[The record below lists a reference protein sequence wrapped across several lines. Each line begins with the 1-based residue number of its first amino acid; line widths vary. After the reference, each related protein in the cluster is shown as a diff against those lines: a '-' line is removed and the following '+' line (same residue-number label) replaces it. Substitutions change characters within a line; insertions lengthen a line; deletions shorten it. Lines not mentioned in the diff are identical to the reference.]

1 MKRIFA
7 LLLCIL
13 MLASLFPVSALA
25 DDVQGEDP
33 CAEGHSYN
41 DGVTTPP
48 SCTAAGYT
56 TFTCSRCGDSY
67 TTEGEAALGHSYDD
81 GVATDPTC
89 TAAGYTTFTCSRC
102 GDSYRVEG
110 EAALGH
116 SYNDGVATDPTCTEA
131 GFTTFTCS
139 RCGNSYTTEG
149 EAALGHDYDDGVV
162 TDPTCTEAGFT
173 TFTCSRCGDTY
184 TTDGEAALGHS
195 YNDGVVTDP
204 TCTEAGFTTFTCSRC
219 GDSYTTEGE
228 AALGHSYDDGVA
240 TDPTCTEAGYT
251 TFTCSRCGDSYTTE
265 GEAALDHD
273 YGDGIM
279 TDPSCTAAGFTTF
292 TCSRCG
298 DSYTTEGEAAL
309 GHDYDEGVVTTDP
322 TAEKEGVKTFTCSR
336 CGDTYTEPVPK
347 LEVAYPAFSQ
357 SRTVSGVTVSVSAP
371 EGVFPEG
378 AKLSVTAVPAA
389 TAERDDNVNVA
400 LSFTFDIKVLD
411 KDGEEVQPKD
421 EQNVTVAFSLA
432 AVADENL
439 ETQVYHIDD
448 SGSAS
453 ALDVDTA
460 GQTAV
465 VETDSFSLYQV
476 EFTYEKKQYVLPGDQ
491 SVPLSEI
498 LKEVGLVGEV
508 TDVQC
513 SNTKLFSASRETGEW
528 VVTTHQAFSSTEWMK
543 VTINGLVYEITITD
557 AQETIGGFT
566 LDVDETN
573 KTATITGYSGTG
585 GNLMIPDTLGEYA
598 VTGIAASAFQDN
610 SSITNL
616 TIPATITGIG
626 ANAFSGCGNLQT
638 VLFNDGSTGIS
649 IGANAFSGCSKLTT
663 VTLSDRITAI
673 PSSMF
678 QGCSNLTTVT
688 FPFKL
693 ASIGA
698 NAFYGCS
705 SLTSGDLSSLTD
717 LTSIGASAF
726 QGCSSLTGLKLPTA
740 KNLSIGDSAYSG
752 CSSITNLTIPANVT
766 DIGNEAFYRC
776 TGLTGVAFAGGNTS
790 INIGENAFGLCTGLT
805 TVTLSDRV
813 TAIPSSM
820 FQACLNITTVTF
832 PAKLASIGDN
842 AFDGCGKLTTGDLSA
857 TELTSIGADAF
868 QSCISLA
875 GLKLPTGK
883 PLSIGDRAFYG
894 CSSIASLTIPP
905 NVTGIGNRAFSGCPN
920 LTTVTFEAGNTS
932 INIGEYAFEGCGGL
946 TTATLSDRV
955 TAISNSMFERCVS
968 LESVTIPNSVTTI
981 GDYAF
986 DSCGSLTSVTIPA
999 SVMNIGECA
1008 FQSCSNLRS
1017 VTIQRG
1023 DTNALVLGYGVF
1035 NVVPTDQAT
1044 LSWTG
1049 AVPGDQDPVFTVTPD
1064 SAGYSIVNNTR
1075 LFWNGTTEEATL
1087 TASFAAAPTISTQPG
1102 SLSWTYGDTTV
1113 RTLSV
1118 AASVDDGGTLTYQW
1132 YQNTS
1137 ASNTGGTE
1145 ATGATATA
1153 SEYTVPSGT
1162 ETNAGTYYYYC
1173 VVTNTNNGDTA
1184 STVSNVA
1191 TVTVNKAPLTIT
1203 AKDQIYE
1210 YNGQTQGPGDMAYD
1224 DAAEIAE
1231 VITADGLQGND
1242 EVTSVTVDGQGT
1254 TVGTYPLEPSAAAI
1268 GKDGT
1273 KTNNYSISYENGTLR
1288 IANKYTVTVTASP
1301 EAGGTVTGGGS
1312 YLTSTEVTLTA
1323 TPKTGYRF
1331 KEWQVVSGGVTIQDG
1346 KFTMGEK
1353 DVEVKAVFEAIAY
1366 PVTVS
1371 VNDSAMGTASAS
1383 PASGPEGTEVTL
1395 TASPK
1400 SGYQFKEWQVVS
1412 GGVTVKDSKFT
1423 IGTSDVEVKAVFEVI
1438 PAGKVTVTFD
1448 ANGHGTAPAAQ
1459 QIEKGG
1465 KASKPADL
1473 TAKGWVFGGWYTSK
1487 DCKTAFDFSKA
1498 VNADTTVYAKWTKV
1512 VYTVVE
1518 GDFTRWWKGGLEG
1531 VSITVKRSPDDENC
1545 YAHFDSVD
1553 IDGKTLADSAYKAKK
1568 GSTVVYLKPA
1578 TLEKLSLGRHTVTI
1592 VFDDGSAEA
1601 VVSIHRPHHG
1611 PKTGDGSTPGTWAAL
1626 MLLSGCGFFSIVYTF
1641 SKKAR
1646 KKET

>member
-1 MKRIFA
+1 MKRVFA

-25 DDVQGEDP
+25 DDVQGENP

-48 SCTAAGYT
+48 
-56 TFTCSRCGDSY
+56 
-67 TTEGEAALGHSYDD
+67 
-81 GVATDPTC
+81 TC
-89 TAAGYTTFTCSRC
+89 TAAGYTTFTCTRC
-102 GDSYRVEG
+102 GDSYRV
-110 EAALGH
+110 
-116 SYNDGVATDPTCTEA
+116 
-131 GFTTFTCS
+131 
-139 RCGNSYTTEG
+139 
-149 EAALGHDYDDGVV
+149 
-162 TDPTCTEAGFT
+162 
-173 TFTCSRCGDTY
+173 
-184 TTDGEAALGHS
+184 DGEAALGHS

-240 TDPTCTEAGYT
+240 TDPTCTAAGFT

-265 GEAALDHD
+265 SEAALDHD

-279 TDPSCTAAGFTTF
+279 TDPTCTAAGFTTF

-460 GQTAV
+460 GQTVV

-513 SNTKLFSASRETGEW
+513 SNTKLFSASNATGEW
-528 VVTTHQAFSSTEWMK
+528 VVTANRAFSSTEWMK
-543 VTINGLVYEITITD
+543 VTINNVVYEITVTD
-557 AQETIGGFT
+557 EQSGDWTIEI
-566 LDVDETN
+566 DEDGN
-573 KTATITGYSGTG
+573 AMITGYDGIG
-585 GNLMIPDTLGEYA
+585 GALVIPEQLGDHP
-598 VTGIAASAFQDN
+598 VTGIKASAFQG
-610 SSITNL
+610 SGSITSV
-616 TIPATITGIG
+616 TIPASIASIG
-626 ANAFSGCGNLQT
+626 ASAFSGCTGLSS
-638 VLFNDGSTGIS
+638 VEFADGLGSIS
-649 IGANAFSGCSKLTT
+649 IGDSAFSGCTGLTT
-663 VTLSDRITAI
+663 VRLSSRVTAI
-673 PSSMF
+673 PNSMF
-678 QGCSNLTTVT
+678 QGCSNLTSVT
-688 FPFKL
+688 FPVKL

-705 SLTSGDLSSLTD
+705 SLTSGDLSGSSLTSIGANEFNGCSSLAGLKFPTNANLSIGAD
-717 LTSIGASAF
+717 AFANSGITGEVVIPANVTGIGANAFSGCTGLTTVTFAAGSDSISIGAFAFSGCTGLTTVRLSSRVTAIPDSMFQGCNSLTSVEFPANLTSIGASAF
-726 QGCSSLTGLKLPTA
+726 SGCSRLTSGDLSGTSMTNIGANAFSGCSRLAGLTFPSTSES
-740 KNLSIGDSAYSG
+740 LSIGDSAFSD
-752 CSSITNLTIPANVT
+752 CSSITGEVVIPANVT
-766 DIGNEAFYRC
+766 GIGASAFNGC
-776 TGLTGVAFAGGNTS
+776 TGLTGVTFAAGSGSMSIGASAFQNCS
-790 INIGENAFGLCTGLT
+790 SLSS
-805 TVTLSDRV
+805 VT
-813 TAIPSSM
+813 IPSSV
-820 FQACLNITTVTF
+820 TT
-832 PAKLASIGDN
+832 IGQD
-842 AFDGCGKLTTGDLSA
+842 
-857 TELTSIGADAF
+857 
-868 QSCISLA
+868 
-875 GLKLPTGK
+875 
-883 PLSIGDRAFYG
+883 AFYG
-894 CSSIASLTIPP
+894 CSK
-905 NVTGIGNRAFSGCPN
+905 
-920 LTTVTFEAGNTS
+920 
-932 INIGEYAFEGCGGL
+932 
-946 TTATLSDRV
+946 LS
-955 TAISNSMFERCVS
+955 
-968 LESVTIPNSVTTI
+968 SVTIPSSVTTIGQAAFKDCSSLSSVTIPSSVTTI

-1145 ATGATATA
+1145 ATGSTATA

-1412 GGVTVKDSKFT
+1412 GGVIVKDSKFT

>member
-1 MKRIFA
+1 MKRVFA

-25 DDVQGEDP
+25 DDVQGENP

-48 SCTAAGYT
+48 TCTAAGYT
-56 TFTCSRCGDSY
+56 TFTCTRCGDSY
-67 TTEGEAALGHSYDD
+67 RVDGEAALGHSYND
-81 GVATDPTC
+81 GVTTPPTC
-89 TAAGYTTFTCSRC
+89 TAAGYTTFTCTRC
-102 GDSYRVEG
+102 GDSYRV
-110 EAALGH
+110 
-116 SYNDGVATDPTCTEA
+116 
-131 GFTTFTCS
+131 
-139 RCGNSYTTEG
+139 
-149 EAALGHDYDDGVV
+149 
-162 TDPTCTEAGFT
+162 
-173 TFTCSRCGDTY
+173 
-184 TTDGEAALGHS
+184 DGEAALGHS

-228 AALGHSYDDGVA
+228 AAL
-240 TDPTCTEAGYT
+240 
-251 TFTCSRCGDSYTTE
+251 
-265 GEAALDHD
+265 DHD

-279 TDPSCTAAGFTTF
+279 TDPTCTAAGFTTF

-322 TAEKEGVKTFTCSR
+322 TAEKEGVKTVTCSR

-460 GQTAV
+460 GQTVV

-513 SNTKLFSASRETGEW
+513 SNTKLFSASNATGEW
-528 VVTTHQAFSSTEWMK
+528 VVTANRAFSSTEWMK
-543 VTINGLVYEITITD
+543 VTINNVVYEITVTD
-557 AQETIGGFT
+557 EQSGDWTIEI
-566 LDVDETN
+566 DEDGN
-573 KTATITGYSGTG
+573 AMITGYDGIG
-585 GNLMIPDTLGEYA
+585 GALVIPEQLGDHP
-598 VTGIAASAFQDN
+598 VTGIKASAFQG
-610 SSITNL
+610 SGSITSV
-616 TIPATITGIG
+616 TIPASIASIG
-626 ANAFSGCGNLQT
+626 ASAFSGCTGLSSVEFADGLGSISIGDSAFSGCTGLTTVRLSSRVTAIPDSMFQGCNSLTSVEFPANLT
-638 VLFNDGSTGIS
+638 SIGASAFSGCSRLTSGDLSGTSMTN
-649 IGANAFSGCSKLTT
+649 IGANAFSGCSRLAGLTFPST
-663 VTLSDRITAI
+663 SESLSIGDSAFSDCSSITGEVVIPANVTGIGASA
-673 PSSMF
+673 F
-678 QGCSNLTTVT
+678 NGCTGLTGVT
-688 FPFKL
+688 F
-693 ASIGA
+693 AAG
-698 NAFYGCS
+698 
-705 SLTSGDLSSLTD
+705 SGSM
-717 LTSIGASAF
+717 SIGASAF
-726 QGCSSLTGLKLPTA
+726 QNCSSL
-740 KNLSIGDSAYSG
+740 
-752 CSSITNLTIPANVT
+752 SSVT
-766 DIGNEAFYRC
+766 
-776 TGLTGVAFAGGNTS
+776 
-790 INIGENAFGLCTGLT
+790 
-805 TVTLSDRV
+805 
-813 TAIPSSM
+813 IPSSV
-820 FQACLNITTVTF
+820 TT
-832 PAKLASIGDN
+832 IGQD
-842 AFDGCGKLTTGDLSA
+842 
-857 TELTSIGADAF
+857 
-868 QSCISLA
+868 
-875 GLKLPTGK
+875 
-883 PLSIGDRAFYG
+883 AFYG
-894 CSSIASLTIPP
+894 CSK
-905 NVTGIGNRAFSGCPN
+905 
-920 LTTVTFEAGNTS
+920 
-932 INIGEYAFEGCGGL
+932 
-946 TTATLSDRV
+946 LS
-955 TAISNSMFERCVS
+955 
-968 LESVTIPNSVTTI
+968 SVTIPSSVTTI

-1145 ATGATATA
+1145 ATGSTATA

-1412 GGVTVKDSKFT
+1412 GGVIVKDSKFT